1 MLPSQDRAQAPTADY
16 EKLLPIET
24 ENDKDQSDG
33 HTSIA
38 KLIQNIVGAPKTLS
52 HRQAT
57 NASDRVQTTPI
68 GVL

>member
-24 ENDKDQSDG
+24 EKD
-33 HTSIA
+33 TSIGEHKGIA
-38 KLIQNIVGAPKTLS
+38 KLIQNILRATKTPSL
-52 HRQAT
+52 RQTT